1 MQYAIP
7 HEVQLH
13 ITHSCN
19 LTCEGCTHYSNHG
32 HSGMLDLATADA
44 WMTYWS
50 NRIVP
55 ERFTILGGEP
65 ALNKDLTKFIYLAK
79 YHWKFSHLELIS
91 NGFHLHKHPKLPQA
105 LIDTGCV
112 LGVSVHTREHPE
124 YIEKFKPVYK
134 LCKEWLDMGVKV
146 EMRHSSLDWMRQYK
160 GYGDKMEPYEDND
173 PKSSW
178 KNCVSRMCIQLHEG
192 KIWKCPALAY
202 LPMQAEKY
210 NLSEKWDPYL
220 SYEPL
225 QPECTDDQIKEFF
238 TRTWEDSCKMCPA
251 NKEHFKPSVDP
262 LKPVSYWKKLY
273 DT

>member
-1 MQYAIP
+1 MIRIP

-32 HSGMLDLATADA
+32 HSGMLSLEEGSKWMDL
-44 WMTYWS
+44 W
-50 NRIVP
+50 NKRIIP

-79 YHWKFSHLELIS
+79 EKWPNSYLELIS
-91 NGFHLHKHPKLPQA
+91 NGFHLHRHPDLPKA
-105 LIDTGCV
+105 LIDTQTVIGI
-112 LGVSVHTREHPE
+112 SVHTREHPE

-134 LCKEWLDMGVKV
+134 LAKKWLLMGVKV
-146 EMRHSSLDWMRQYK
+146 EMRHSSLDWLRQYQ
-160 GYGDKMEPYEDND
+160 GYGDKMLPYEDNN
-173 PKSSW
+173 PESSW
-178 KNCVSRMCIQLHEG
+178 KNCVSRACIQLHEG

-202 LPMQAEKY
+202 LPMQAEKF

-220 SYEPL
+220 KYKPL
-225 QPECTDDQIKEFF
+225 LPECSDEELIEFF
-238 TRTWEDSCKMCPA
+238 NRKSESYCSMCPA
-251 NKEHFKPSVDP
+251 EKEHFKPSADP
-262 LKPVSYWKKLY
+262 LLPVSYWKKQY